1 MLDWLLNLLDITND
15 ITFSVVV
22 FTAIIGLIF
31 GSFATCVGFR
41 LFNDEVSITGKR
53 SVCCKCKH
61 KLGFFDLIPFFSFLF
76 LRGRCRY
83 CREKIPL
90 WHFVA
95 EVFMPIT
102 FVIAVVLFNGVNPQS
117 MLLCIISWC
126 LITQSI
132 IDIRVMM
139 SSDFLHIITL
149 ASTFA
154 LSRLMGNSAKDIG
167 LMMLVVVV
175 LFIVLSQSMKI
186 ILKKDCLGFGD
197 VKLFVA
203 LSVLFNLEQFTLFI
217 GLTGIIGILFAV
229 IKKFLAV
236 RKSKNN
242 NVEVAIEGSI
252 SQAFPYIPSIA
263 LAFFIVF
270 YIYLFNL

>member
-1 MLDWLLNLLDITND
+1 MFVWLLNLLDITND

-31 GSFATCVGFR
+31 GSFATFVGFR

-61 KLGFFDLIPFFSFLF
+61 KLAFFDLIPFFSFLF

-83 CREKIPL
+83 CREKIPF
-90 WHFVA
+90 WHFIA
-95 EVFMPIT
+95 EVLMPIT
-102 FVIAVVLFNGVNPQS
+102 FIISVVLFNGVNPQS

-203 LSVLFNLEQFTLFI
+203 LSVLFNIEQFTLFI
-217 GLTGIIGILFAV
+217 GLTGFIGILFAG
-229 IKKFLAV
+229 IKKLWFI

-242 NVEVAIEGSI
+242 NVEVAIESSI
-252 SQAFPYIPSIA
+252 SQAFPYIPAIS